1 MEGLNSDCEVGTALV
16 FSSGAKGYDT
26 YEYIRAY
33 SIFLLTC
40 ILVYCRA
47 LLWRRDDN
55 LVFALVSDG
64 DASAG
69 DSVDCQ
75 FSGILQ
81 VADEDN
87 GPQTKRRFKIATV
100 PVGDEMVGK
109 VVNFLGYPVKNGVV
123 EHTRIGTSSMY
134 PLLNA
139 PPNMEDRESIDSPL
153 ITGVKAIDIITPL
166 GKGQALQVSGIQG
179 SGKTQ
184 VCLQAI
190 MGQKDNNVRCVY
202 VAVGCSKE
210 QISQT
215 IKMLEESGC
224 MEYTT
229 VVVATEDQGL
239 GKQYAAICY
248 GCSIAERHR
257 DEGGD
262 ALVVFN
268 NIGPM
273 VNLWDSITQSMASLE
288 LDKAGDADPSDLV
301 EYEGMLISVA
311 AAQRRQFFSFLIQRC
326 ARMHKRLK
334 GGSMTGL
341 FVVPGSPAQGKSPR
355 IKDKIAAYKHLTAAQ
370 KAKLLSALQQQEG
383 LMNNDTDSPYDL
395 STEVVEE
402 FMSMADGQLVLQNV
416 RDSVTGGPRVDPRL
430 SVSRIGSRAYAP
442 AIADLASLVR
452 FELAQANDAQ
462 RFAANAATDPM
473 ARKALQ
479 RADAVTAALPQQEGT
494 ICPLEYQIIQL
505 MAVQQGLVDNV
516 PVEQV
521 SLILESITKEVVSLC
536 PKAVEEI
543 RVSKKLSQEAK
554 AAIFAAITT
563 R

>member
-1 MEGLNSDCEVGTALV
+1 M
-16 FSSGAKGYDT
+16 
-26 YEYIRAY
+26 
-33 SIFLLTC
+33 
-40 ILVYCRA
+40 
-47 LLWRRDDN
+47 
-55 LVFALVSDG
+55 VFALVSDG
-64 DASAG
+64 DVSVG
-69 DSVDCQ
+69 DTVDCR

-81 VADEDN
+81 VADEDH
-87 GPQTKRRFKIATV
+87 GPQTKRRYKLAKV
-100 PVGDEMVGK
+100 PVGDDVVGQ
-109 VVNFLGYPVKNGVV
+109 VVNFLGYPIKDGVTEQKRV
-123 EHTRIGTSSMY
+123 GTSSMY
-134 PLLNA
+134 PLLKA

-184 VCLQAI
+184 VCIQAI
-190 MGQKDNNVRCVY
+190 MGQKGNNVRCVY
-202 VAVGCSKE
+202 VAVGCSKQ

-215 IKMLEESGC
+215 IKTLEDSGC

-248 GCSIAERHR
+248 GCSIAERYR

-268 NIGPM
+268 NVGPM
-273 VNLWDSITQSMASLE
+273 VRLWDSITRSMTP
-288 LDKAGDADPSDLV
+288 LDSGNAVSADPSDLV

-355 IKDKIAAYKHLTAAQ
+355 MKDKIAAYKHLTAAQ
-370 KAKLLSALQQQEG
+370 KAKLLSALEQTETSRDVG
-383 LMNNDTDSPYDL
+383 VDSQYDL

-402 FMSMADGQLVLQNV
+402 FMSMADGQVVLQNA
-416 RDSVTGGPRVDPRL
+416 RDSITGGPRVDPSL
-430 SVSRIGSRAYAP
+430 SVSRIGSRAYSP

-479 RADAVTAALPQQEGT
+479 RADAVTAALPQREGT
-494 ICPLEYQIIQL
+494 VCPLEYQVIQL
-505 MAVQQGLVDNV
+505 MAVQQGIVDKV

-521 SLILESITKEVVSLC
+521 SQILDSITKDVISRC

-554 AAIFAAITT
+554 AAIFAALTT